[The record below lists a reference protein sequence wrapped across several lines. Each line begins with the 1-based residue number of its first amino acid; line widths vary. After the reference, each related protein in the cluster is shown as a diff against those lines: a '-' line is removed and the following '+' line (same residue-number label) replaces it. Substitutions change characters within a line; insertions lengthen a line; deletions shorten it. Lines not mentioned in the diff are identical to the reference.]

1 MMRPF
6 FSMCQQNNPC
16 QMWLWGRIT
25 CLTTSSQGAN
35 GAETDV
41 RNEGNCQKNPTFK
54 GAKVS
59 LECGKGR
66 VEESRLWARAGN
78 GVSSGTNSHCK
89 KDSKDP
95 NNTLISIQSVQEL
108 KSC

>member
-1 MMRPF
+1 MMHPF
-6 FSMCQQNNPC
+6 FVCQQYPPRHA
-16 QMWLWGRIT
+16 WRWGRIT

-41 RNEGNCQKNPTFK
+41 RNEGNCQKIPTFM
-54 GAKVS
+54 GANLS

-66 VEESRLWARAGN
+66 VEESRLWVRAGD
-78 GVSSGTNSHCK
+78 GISSGAKSHCK

-95 NNTLISIQSVQEL
+95 NNTLISIQSVQQL
-108 KSC
+108 

>member
-1 MMRPF
+1 MHPF
-6 FSMCQQNNPC
+6 FVCQQYPPRHA
-16 QMWLWGRIT
+16 WRWGRIT

-41 RNEGNCQKNPTFK
+41 RNEGNCLKNPTFM

-59 LECGKGR
+59 PECGKGR
-66 VEESRLWARAGN
+66 VEESRLWVSAGD
-78 GVSSGTNSHCK
+78 GALSGANSHCK

-95 NNTLISIQSVQEL
+95 NNTLISIQSVQQL
-108 KSC
+108 